1 MKYGAYIHMV
11 ENDVAVKNNADLYVM
26 IQKDYLIIMLPGKK
40 SHSTMKL
47 FHLIWIYMCLY
58 TYMYICTAHVCLLI
72 CGEKSI
78 ISKCDLMVVC
88 IREKVV
94 FLKIEILRPCVEP
107 SKSESWSEAW
117 KPLFVTSSSVDS
129 YPTLMFGLVA
139 NSSEL
144 IIFLVVVCS

>member
-1 MKYGAYIHMV
+1 
-11 ENDVAVKNNADLYVM
+11 
-26 IQKDYLIIMLPGKK
+26 
-40 SHSTMKL
+40 
-47 FHLIWIYMCLY
+47 
-58 TYMYICTAHVCLLI
+58 MYICTAHVCLLV

-78 ISKCDLMVVC
+78 ISKCDLMVAC
-88 IREKVV
+88 IRVL
-94 FLKIEILRPCVEP
+94 LKIEILRPCAEP

-117 KPLFVTSSSVDS
+117 KSLFVTSSSVDS